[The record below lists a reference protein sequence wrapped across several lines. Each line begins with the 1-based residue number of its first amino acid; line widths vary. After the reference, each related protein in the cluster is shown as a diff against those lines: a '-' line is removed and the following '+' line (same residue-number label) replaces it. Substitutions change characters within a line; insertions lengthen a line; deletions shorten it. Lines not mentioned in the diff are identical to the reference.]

1 MSFHFYIS
9 IFTGTSAANRLE
21 QLVLIMKKKLNE
33 KSDPEESILLFRTV
47 IEEMTVFERGRERD
61 RERERRRE
69 RECVLA
75 CA

>member
-1 MSFHFYIS
+1 MSFYFYIS

-47 IEEMTVFERGRERD
+47 VEEMTV
-61 RERERRRE
+61 
-69 RECVLA
+69 L
-75 CA
+75 